1 MISLDVIHF
10 LQAKQKADSE
20 LGPLWHAEIPIQAA
34 ARVARNAGGNRGMSM
49 DEADFAAA
57 MAAGLAAV
65 PWMHGG
71 SNGWNLETRKSSKT
85 IFGVQN
91 PLRFGVPKKSQAIH
105 QKVPEFENAG
115 RRCIY
120 I

>member
-10 LQAKQKADSE
+10 LRAKQKADSE

-65 PWMHGG
+65 PWMQSGKKP
-71 SNGWNLETRKSSKT
+71 WR
-85 IFGVQN
+85 FGVQ
-91 PLRFGVPKKSQAIH
+91 KKTQAIH
-105 QKVPEFENAG
+105 QKVSEFENAG

-120 I
+120 ICIYIYIL